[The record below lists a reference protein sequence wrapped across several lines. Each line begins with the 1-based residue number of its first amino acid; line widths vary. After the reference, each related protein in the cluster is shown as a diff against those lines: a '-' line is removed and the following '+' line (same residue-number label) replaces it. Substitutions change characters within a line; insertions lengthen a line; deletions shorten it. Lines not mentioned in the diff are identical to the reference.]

1 MIPQGP
7 PKLTLVRYGPPVE
20 VPSDSTEVT
29 AALANG
35 SHEDNR
41 DTVGFIERIRREAQG
56 SRVPLQAILDTL
68 FPPRVWRD
76 ENKVFMQHVSAAAAD
91 RVDVLKT
98 REELDVQLLERR
110 ASETGVCACRYDA
123 ILQCFDELIRQV
135 AILCPERAFLLIRV
149 KDEIRMTISALEVLC
164 KSSIGFSVLK
174 QLQSHSVRSTT
185 KREQARQRT

>member
-1 MIPQGP
+1 MTLAMTIPWGGCTQ
-7 PKLTLVRYGPPVE
+7 VRYGPPVE

-68 FPPRVWRD
+68 FPPR
-76 ENKVFMQHVSAAAAD
+76 HVSAAAAD

-135 AILCPERAFLLIRV
+135 AILCPERAFLLIRQMT
-149 KDEIRMTISALEVLC
+149 DEINAIKKQHANEIELMRQQMATLEMIFISTHNARGKV
-164 KSSIGFSVLK
+164 
-174 QLQSHSVRSTT
+174 TT
-185 KREQARQRT
+185 TSQIPAQVPS